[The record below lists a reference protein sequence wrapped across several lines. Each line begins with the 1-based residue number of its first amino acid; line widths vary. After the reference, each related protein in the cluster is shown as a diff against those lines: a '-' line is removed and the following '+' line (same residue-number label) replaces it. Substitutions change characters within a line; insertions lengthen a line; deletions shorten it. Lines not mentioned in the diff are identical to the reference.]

1 MVMRDLLQ
9 AVPFC
14 VDFMERVS
22 VFRRLISS
30 TQRAAFGTHGFLR
43 VRGRGRRFC
52 VLWCVCVCVCVVCVC
67 VRCVC
72 ALCVCVHVACILF
85 KLCLASSCCSVSRLW
100 ALQAGGRGFARVQRG
115 QMYQDAFDALAHDDT
130 VSWSRPFS
138 VSILD
143 AEVCCK
149 LMCALFVLVL
159 CSCCACAAC
168 AVIMCHRLRLTWPVW
183 LDSGAARG
191 RD

>member
-52 VLWCVCVCVCVVCVC
+52 VLWC
-67 VRCVC
+67 
-72 ALCVCVHVACILF
+72 
-85 KLCLASSCCSVSRLW
+85 
-100 ALQAGGRGFARVQRG
+100 G
-115 QMYQDAFDALAHDDT
+115 
-130 VSWSRPFS
+130 
-138 VSILD
+138 
-143 AEVCCK
+143 
-149 LMCALFVLVL
+149 
-159 CSCCACAAC
+159 AC
-168 AVIMCHRLRLTWPVW
+168 AVFGATQHMCARVHVWRLFGLAGGGVRF
-183 LDSGAARG
+183 
-191 RD
+191 